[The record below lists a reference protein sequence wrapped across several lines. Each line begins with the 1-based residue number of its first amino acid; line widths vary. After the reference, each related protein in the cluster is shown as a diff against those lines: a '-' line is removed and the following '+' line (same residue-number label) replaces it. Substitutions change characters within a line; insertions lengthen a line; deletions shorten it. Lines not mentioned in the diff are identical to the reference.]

1 MVLPVTN
8 MPAVR
13 STPVSAKDVA
23 AGFGNVLDRSMQSIQ
38 NQEQR
43 IESLTKELASG
54 SLDNV
59 HHIVIASEQLGLTVQ
74 LATQVRNKAIEA
86 YQEVMRM
93 QL

>member
-8 MPAVR
+8 MPALK
-13 STPVSAKDVA
+13 SSPVAVKNVA
-23 AGFGNVLDRSMQSIQ
+23 EGFGNVLDRSMQSIQ
-38 NQEQR
+38 NQEKR
-43 IESLTKELASG
+43 IESLTDELAAG
-54 SLDNV
+54 TLDNV